1 MKFILGISFFI
12 FVAVATPV
20 IIFNSAETNNVKVM
34 NEQSDSTKLSPQQ
47 SWFET
52 NLDIYI
58 PEEYM
63 AIDLTRYKQ
72 DISEGAKDTLAF
84 EYWLGNATIK
94 GMYSKDGYIAV
105 DFSTEEHTKIMFI
118 TPTYFALTSYMNVES
133 DKELTHGSS
142 VVYFP
147 EKNILRELD
156 TIIVY
161 SVHSNMLVCSLE
173 HYNIGEPESK
183 EFGRYDV
190 TKGRFIKQN
199 K

>member
-1 MKFILGISFFI
+1 
-12 FVAVATPV
+12 
-20 IIFNSAETNNVKVM
+20 
-34 NEQSDSTKLSPQQ
+34 
-47 SWFET
+47 
-52 NLDIYI
+52 
-58 PEEYM
+58 
-63 AIDLTRYKQ
+63 
-72 DISEGAKDTLAF
+72 
-84 EYWLGNATIK
+84 
-94 GMYSKDGYIAV
+94 
-105 DFSTEEHTKIMFI
+105 
-118 TPTYFALTSYMNVES
+118 MNVES